1 LIDDPFLNIYLNPA
15 LVPDLGNKD
24 VHLYLDFRGDR
35 TEAPIVDIYPWRDYY
50 FGGYFAPRY
59 PDNRWFTTS
68 RIEPEPVVSFGII
81 TYPLSEDRNFF
92 IGGSYQLVYDED
104 KFYSMPYNIY
114 FPLAGY
120 DAFNNRLELNNVPV
134 VDRYTGKDEMVNETH
149 RFTAFTGYRLS
160 DQLSLGLS
168 VNGVFQSKD
177 GEFSNT
183 NQDEYGAIDESEWN
197 SSDLTGRVQEYDHID
212 YSAGIMYTPSQSFSV
227 GIKAG
232 YLDGDVSQDYISTNS
247 YFSQWNEPFVSEEW
261 YKHFSDYSNDQFIKH
276 DGSTK
281 YIGFNFKKTFEEKAF
296 IRAYY
301 RYTHSDVSVA
311 TSSVLADTSDY
322 SSRWVY
328 NTNEWRLYSGYSSVM
343 DDRSGTGE
351 RTNNKHEGLVSL
363 NWNLNEVVSVSV
375 GLYVKSELYK
385 INNLEDVIAGRISEW
400 NSSGSNQLPSNYFF
414 SLNEEKTLE
423 WEYESR
429 NTTYQIPVLLQFRFN
444 EYWGLT
450 LGVSRILNSWRI
462 TDKTTA
468 YFDRR
473 LRNENGTITEE
484 NDFGERYTQPTE
496 RITDNFFDV
505 LAGFNLNITEEFGM
519 QLLLDPEID
528 PDLRIAQWWLAFRAG
543 I

>member
-1 LIDDPFLNIYLNPA
+1 
-15 LVPDLGNKD
+15 
-24 VHLYLDFRGDR
+24 
-35 TEAPIVDIYPWRDYY
+35 
-50 FGGYFAPRY
+50 
-59 PDNRWFTTS
+59 
-68 RIEPEPVVSFGII
+68 
-81 TYPLSEDRNFF
+81 
-92 IGGSYQLVYDED
+92 
-104 KFYSMPYNIY
+104 
-114 FPLAGY
+114 
-120 DAFNNRLELNNVPV
+120 
-134 VDRYTGKDEMVNETH
+134 
-149 RFTAFTGYRLS
+149 
-160 DQLSLGLS
+160 
-168 VNGVFQSKD
+168 
-177 GEFSNT
+177 
-183 NQDEYGAIDESEWN
+183 
-197 SSDLTGRVQEYDHID
+197 
-212 YSAGIMYTPSQSFSV
+212 
-227 GIKAG
+227 
-232 YLDGDVSQDYISTNS
+232 
-247 YFSQWNEPFVSEEW
+247 
-261 YKHFSDYSNDQFIKH
+261 
-276 DGSTK
+276 
-281 YIGFNFKKTFEEKAF
+281 
-296 IRAYY
+296 
-301 RYTHSDVSVA
+301 
-311 TSSVLADTSDY
+311 
-322 SSRWVY
+322 
-328 NTNEWRLYSGYSSVM
+328 
-343 DDRSGTGE
+343 
-351 RTNNKHEGLVSL
+351 
-363 NWNLNEVVSVSV
+363 NEVVSVSV